1 MLTLSGP
8 AVGIM
13 GKRESFAY
21 DVISKIF
28 ELATFD
34 SYTKSV
40 SYNMSQIEKK
50 CFIMHA
56 HSVNHLNKRRDVPN
70 RINAEAQHT

>member
-1 MLTLSGP
+1 MMLL
-8 AVGIM
+8 V
-13 GKRESFAY
+13 
-21 DVISKIF
+21 KIF
-28 ELATFD
+28 DLATFD

-40 SYNMSQIEKK
+40 SYIMSQIEKK
-50 CFIMHA
+50 CFIIHA